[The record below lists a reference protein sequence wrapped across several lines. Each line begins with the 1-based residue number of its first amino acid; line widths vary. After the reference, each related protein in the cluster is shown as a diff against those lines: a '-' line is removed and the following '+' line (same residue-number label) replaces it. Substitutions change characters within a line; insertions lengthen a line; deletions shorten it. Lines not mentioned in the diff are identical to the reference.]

1 MKLGLGTVQFG
12 TDYGISNKL
21 GQTSADE
28 VRKILEFA
36 AGHGIRYL
44 DTAPAY
50 GTSEAVLGEHLSPSH
65 QFRIVTKTSKITKSQ
80 ITADDVQSV
89 LDTFRRSLEQLKQ
102 TSVYGLLVHHP
113 DDLLND
119 GGDRL
124 MLELE
129 SLKAQGLVKKIGV
142 SIYGQEEIDKLF
154 KKYSLDL
161 IQIPLNVF
169 DQRLLRNG
177 YLRSLKNQG
186 IEIHV
191 RSVFLQGILLMS
203 EEELPPHLSGFIP
216 YLRRYREVN
225 EKLGISPLQAAI
237 GFVDQ
242 LLEVDSIL
250 VGVNNLD
257 QLVEIVTATDRI
269 FNSKYLRE
277 FVIEDTSLINPSLW
291 RKIG

>member
-36 AGHGIRYL
+36 AGHGIGYL

-142 SIYGQEEIDKLF
+142 SVYDGEQIDRLLD
-154 KKYSLDL
+154 KYTLDL
-161 IQIPLNVF
+161 IQIPLNIF
-169 DQRLLRNG
+169 DQRLIANG
-177 YLRSLKNQG
+177 HLQLLKGEN

-191 RSVFLQGILLMS
+191 RSVFLQGVLLMS
-203 EEELPPHLSGFIP
+203 EGELPSYLSDLASHLTC
-216 YLRRYREVN
+216 YRQANKER
-225 EKLGISPLQAAI
+225 GISNLQAAI
-237 GFVDQ
+237 GFVDRIS
-242 LLEVDSIL
+242 EIDAIL
-250 VGVNNLD
+250 VGINDLA
-257 QLVEIVTATDRI
+257 QLQEIVDSL
-269 FNSKYLRE
+269 NSSLDLTYLRS
-277 FVIEDTSLINPSLW
+277 FAVKYAHLINPSLW
-291 RKIG
+291 HK